1 MNKIDPNDVKLQEE
15 ALAVKPEDRVVI
27 LGEGS
32 QEPLPLVRGRNV
44 YSDEEIAS
52 WKIEL
57 MKLYPQIPEQMLDT
71 TLDAFQTHPNIFD
84 RMKTEFEADPNVY
97 KHHNPTYKDMF
108 PEDVDCTIPD
118 PSAGSKPLAIKG

>member
-1 MNKIDPNDVKLQEE
+1 MNKIDDKEVKLQEE

-32 QEPLPLVRGRNV
+32 TAPLPLERGRNV
-44 YSDEEIAS
+44 YSDEEIAA

-57 MKLYPQIPEQMLDT
+57 MRLYPQIPEQMLDT
-71 TLDAFQTHPNIFD
+71 TLDAYQTHPGIFD
-84 RMKTEFEADPNVY
+84 RMKRDYEDDPDVY
-97 KHHNPTYKDMF
+97 KRHNPTFKDMF
-108 PEDVDCTIPD
+108 PDDVDCTIPD